1 MKRAVHLDVVR
12 CDPAVP
18 FWRLGGAFPGPWLAL
33 LDSALPHARQG
44 RWSYLLPDPDL
55 VVDARAGADGAVV
68 HRRAPDG
75 RWRRHDEPGDPLALL
90 RRLRAE
96 RGAPDAAAAPFPFRG
111 GAVGWFGHGA
121 GRFAE
126 DLPETAPD
134 RDGLPDLRLM
144 FGDVL
149 LAHRADDGRTWLAC
163 TGRGPDPAA
172 ARAAAAALRDAWRPA
187 VESWAPPPP
196 PPPPAAPA
204 PVDVRADLDAAAY
217 AAAVRAIQADI
228 LAGRVF
234 EVNLTQTLEADLDAD
249 PWDLYRHLRGV
260 NPAPFAAYLRTPE
273 AAVVSSSPERYL
285 RLEADGRV
293 ESRPIKGTRP
303 RADDPAADAALRDD
317 LAASAKDRAENVMI
331 VDLVRNDLGR
341 VCRIGSVR
349 VPELCAVE
357 GYATVWQ
364 LVSTVT
370 GRLRPG
376 LDALDLLL
384 ACHPPGSMTGAPK
397 IEALK
402 VIDELET
409 CRRGVYAGGLG
420 WWDDGGATDLHV
432 VIRTVAV
439 SGGRARFGVG
449 GAVTAD
455 SDPHAEY
462 VESMDK
468 ARALIRAL
476 GLAQAATRPGS
487 R

>member
-1 MKRAVHLDVVR
+1 MSNAVHLETVPCR
-12 CDPAVP
+12 PAAP
-18 FWRLGGAFPGPWLAL
+18 FWTLGGAFPGPWLAL
-33 LDSALPHARQG
+33 LDSAHADGRLG

-55 VVDARAGADGAVV
+55 VVDARAGDGFCTV
-68 HRRAPDG
+68 RRRGADG
-75 RWRRHDEPGDPLALL
+75 RWRDENVPGDPTTVVRA
-90 RRLRAE
+90 LRAA
-96 RGAPDAAAAPFPFRG
+96 RGAPDPGDAPFPFRG
-111 GAVGWFGHGA
+111 GAVGWWGHGA

-126 DLPETAPD
+126 DLPETVPD
-134 RDGLPDLRLM
+134 RDGLPDLRLL

-149 LAHRADDGRTWLAC
+149 LAHRAHDGAVWLAC
-163 TGRGPDPAA
+163 TGRGPDAASARAA
-172 ARAAAAALRDAWRPA
+172 ARALVRAWLPA
-187 VESWAPPPP
+187 VESWAPPPAAP
-196 PPPPAAPA
+196 LPAAPA
-204 PVDVRADLDAAAY
+204 PVAVRADLDAGAY
-217 AAAVRAIQADI
+217 ADAVRAIQADI

-234 EVNLTQTLEADLDAD
+234 EVNMTQTLETDLRAD
-249 PWDLYRHLRGV
+249 PWRLYRCLRAV
-260 NPAPFAAYLRTPE
+260 NPAPFAAFLRTPE

-285 RLEADGRV
+285 SLDADGRV

-303 RADDPAADAALRDD
+303 RHEDPARDAALRDD

-341 VCRIGSVR
+341 VCGTGSVR

-376 LDALDLLL
+376 LDALDLLR

-402 VIDELET
+402 VIDERET

-420 WWDDGGATDLHV
+420 WWDDGGALDLHV
-432 VIRTVAV
+432 VIRTAAV
-439 SGGRARFGVG
+439 CGGVMRFGVG

-462 VESMDK
+462 LESMDK
-468 ARALIRAL
+468 ARALIRAA
-476 GLAQAATRPGS
+476 GLANAGYSAE
-487 R
+487 

>member
-1 MKRAVHLDVVR
+1 MDQAVHLDVAPCR
-12 CDPAVP
+12 PGAP
-18 FWRLGGAFPGPWLAL
+18 FWTLGGAFPGPWLAL
-33 LDSALPHARQG
+33 LDSALPAAGHG

-55 VVDARAGADGAVV
+55 VVDARAGEDGVRV
-68 HRRAPDG
+68 RRRGPDG
-75 RWRRHDEPGDPLALL
+75 RWRDERRSGDPFVAV

-96 RGAPDAAAAPFPFRG
+96 RGAPAAGDAPFPFRG
-111 GAVGWFGHGA
+111 GAVGWWGHAA
-121 GRFAE
+121 GRFSE

-144 FGDVL
+144 FGDVV
-149 LAHRADDGRTWLAC
+149 LAHRTDDGRTWLAC
-163 TGRGPDPAA
+163 TGRGPDAAA
-172 ARAAAAALRDAWRPA
+172 ARRAAAALREAWRPA

-196 PPPPAAPA
+196 ASLPPA
-204 PVDVRADLDAAAY
+204 PVPVEVRADLDAAAY
-217 AAAVRAIQADI
+217 ADAVRAIQRDI

-234 EVNLTQTLEADLDAD
+234 EVNMTQTLEADLRAD
-249 PWDLYRHLRGV
+249 PWRLYRCLRAV
-260 NPAPFAAYLRTPE
+260 NPAPFAAFLRTPE
-273 AAVVSSSPERYL
+273 ATVVSSSPERFL

-303 RADDPAADAALRDD
+303 RHDDPRRDAALRDE
-317 LAASAKDRAENVMI
+317 LTASAKDRAENVMI

-341 VCRIGSVR
+341 VCATGSVR
-349 VPELCAVE
+349 VPELCVVE

-376 LDALDLLL
+376 LDALDLLR

-402 VIDELET
+402 VIDERET

-420 WWDDGGATDLHV
+420 WWDDGGALDLHV
-432 VIRTVAV
+432 VIRTAAV

-468 ARALIRAL
+468 ARALVRAL
-476 GLAQAATRPGS
+476 GLANAGYPAS
-487 R
+487 